1 MWHLRKIPKLV
12 HFYWGNDTI
21 SFLRYL
27 SVYTFQK
34 FNPDWRIQ
42 FYYPTEKY
50 RGARTWSTPE
60 HSGKFSGP
68 NYLGR
73 LLDLNIEKIELNF
86 ADLGIDSQIPET
98 FKSDLLRW
106 YLLTHVGGLWS
117 DMDILYFRP
126 VDSLDLNAPAAQEVD
141 TVVCLD
147 ENGGYNYHTI
157 GFLMSAPGSLY
168 YQFAL
173 KESYC
178 CMDLSKYQS
187 IGGNLLRHNFPTM
200 ASIQSKFPGLRVENL
215 SLDVVYP
222 LNDTLVPLIYH
233 TGYMHYLTHRTIG
246 LHWYAGHPATREFE
260 DCLTEQTYCNYQ
272 NIIANLIREVL

>member
-1 MWHLRKIPKLV
+1 MWYLQKIPKLA

-27 SVYTFQK
+27 SVYTFKK

-42 FYYPTEKY
+42 FYYPREKY
-50 RGARTWSTPE
+50 RGERTWSTPE
-60 HSGKFSGP
+60 HTVKYNGP
-68 NYLGR
+68 NYLER
-73 LLDLNIEKIELNF
+73 LFALDLEPIELDL

-106 YLLTHVGGLWS
+106 YLLTHIGGLWS

-126 VDSLDLNAPAAQEVD
+126 IDNLYLNVPASQTVDA
-141 TVVCLD
+141 VVCLD
-147 ENGGYNYHTI
+147 ENGWYNYHAI
-157 GFLMSAPGSLY
+157 GFLLAAPGSRY

-173 KESYC
+173 KESYA

-187 IGGNLLRHNFPTM
+187 IGSNLLRRNFPTLI
-200 ASIQSKFPGLRVENL
+200 SIRSRFPELRVENS

-222 LNDTLVPLIYH
+222 LNDTQVPLIYH
-233 TGYMHYLTHRTIG
+233 TADMHYLTPRTIG
-246 LHWYAGHPATREFE
+246 LHWYAGHQATHRFE
-260 DCLTEQTYCNYQ
+260 NCLTEATYADYQ
-272 NIIANLIREVL
+272 NIITNLIRRVL